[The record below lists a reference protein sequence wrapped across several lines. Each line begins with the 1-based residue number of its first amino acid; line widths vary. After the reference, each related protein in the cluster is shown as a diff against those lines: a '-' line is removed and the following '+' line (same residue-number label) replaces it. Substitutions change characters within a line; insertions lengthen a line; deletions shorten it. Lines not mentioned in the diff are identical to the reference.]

1 MWRTKILVVFGTLV
15 AGGCATPQSKAR
27 DADEAQQD
35 ANQKAAY
42 AREDTKA
49 KGDVIR
55 QKARDDTAQNDRD
68 GARKGQEAQ
77 SDADAKSVDAFAS
90 LSKARVDA
98 RDDSEKKLAGL
109 EKTFSD
115 LKPKLVKKLSRI
127 EYATVVTELTERSD
141 AVRKSIADL
150 AAATAS
156 SIEPVKSTI
165 ARQLGDFE
173 RALDDAGKR
182 A

>member
-1 MWRTKILVVFGTLV
+1 MWKTSMLVVLGTLV
-15 AGGCATPQSKAR
+15 AGGCASPQSKAR
-27 DADEAQQD
+27 DADEAQHD

-42 AREDTKA
+42 AAEDTKA
-49 KGDVIR
+49 KADVIQ
-55 QKARDDTAQNDRD
+55 QKANDDNAQNARD

-77 SDADAKSVDAFAS
+77 KDADTKSVEAFAF
-90 LSKARVDA
+90 LSKARVEA

-115 LKPKLVKKLSRI
+115 LKPKLVRKLSRV
-127 EYATVVTELTERSD
+127 EYATVLTELTEKSD

-150 AAATAS
+150 DAATAN

-165 ARQLGDFE
+165 ARRLDDFE
-173 RALDDAGKR
+173 RALDDARKR
-182 A
+182 G